1 MFLFFFY
8 FFFFI
13 FEFLIKFIL
22 LLGNVTNSPISIEAG
37 SLIIK
42 TFSNVNLI
50 FPPVNW
56 FPLLAKF
63 NTPFFKKYNLHYQS
77 VLMATRHCDYSNSL
91 MEFLIYML
99 VGFPKILSHE
109 GEDETNNMEYKK
121 LLVSK
126 GLCKI
131 IELFGFEKI
140 TTKDDDQTDTKVVQ
154 KRGVENIAKRVV
166 V

>member
-1 MFLFFFY
+1 
-8 FFFFI
+8 
-13 FEFLIKFIL
+13 
-22 LLGNVTNSPISIEAG
+22 
-37 SLIIK
+37 
-42 TFSNVNLI
+42 
-50 FPPVNW
+50 
-56 FPLLAKF
+56 
-63 NTPFFKKYNLHYQS
+63 
-77 VLMATRHCDYSNSL
+77 
-91 MEFLIYML
+91 ML

-166 V
+166 VPHSRVCEIVNGMLTSLFCDIEKFEDPEIEV